1 VDGNN
6 LNPQILNN
14 HKKTLS
20 QWTNKELNLAV
31 QIQKY
36 WYKLFSNLVNSENRM
51 KLNVKSNKDKNFM
64 VLVFQ
69 VKTLLMVFQI
79 GNKLI
84 NNIRPSTPIK
94 NVICNTYAE

>member
-1 VDGNN
+1 
-6 LNPQILNN
+6 
-14 HKKTLS
+14 
-20 QWTNKELNLAV
+20 
-31 QIQKY
+31 
-36 WYKLFSNLVNSENRM
+36 
-51 KLNVKSNKDKNFM
+51 M